1 MTWTLILQNI
11 IPSLVVAF
19 IIWVAGSTVWLV
31 SRVITQKHDLEKF
44 RIKMDSEI
52 SKIKSDCKRHQLWGE
67 DMQKSIGRMDRNV
80 VKLCVKGDISYEE
93 AKS

>member
-1 MTWTLILQNI
+1 MTWTLILQSI

-19 IIWVAGSTVWLV
+19 IVWVAGSTVWLV
-31 SRVITQKHDLEKF
+31 SQVISQKYEMKKF
-44 RIKMDSEI
+44 RLEI
-52 SKIKSDCKRHQLWGE
+52 LQIQCDYKRHQFWSE
-67 DMQKSIGRMDRNV
+67 DMQKSISRMDRNV